1 MREAVLA
8 NLDSHNQAT
17 YAEHL
22 YLQEVIFN
30 AMGERFEI
38 GTLIVAHRGHEG
50 DFELLLE
57 SAIGRVILEPDRVEE
72 AEAIINGLM

>member
-1 MREAVLA
+1 LRPLV
-8 NLDSHNQAT
+8 
-17 YAEHL
+17 
-22 YLQEVIFN
+22 
-30 AMGERFEI
+30 
-38 GTLIVAHRGHEG
+38 HEG